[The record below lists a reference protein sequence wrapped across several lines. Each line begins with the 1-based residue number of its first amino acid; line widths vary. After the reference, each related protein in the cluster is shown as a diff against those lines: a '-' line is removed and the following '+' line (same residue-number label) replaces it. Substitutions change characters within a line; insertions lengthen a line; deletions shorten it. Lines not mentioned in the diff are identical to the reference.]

1 MKKHL
6 MAGMFL
12 ACALIAMSGGCKG
25 ERQAVLF
32 DATHPVSLSLWTYY
46 SGKQLDSFNDLVRT
60 FNEGKGRKLGIQ
72 VEVSSPGS
80 LNDLQDALIASAQ
93 KKVGSSE
100 IPNMFATYPDIA
112 RTMDAM
118 GDIVDLSPYLTEE
131 EKQSYIEGY
140 ISEGAIGKPGELKVF
155 PFVKATEVM
164 VLDETDWS
172 KFATATGA
180 KTSDFSTIEGLVDV
194 ARRYYERT
202 DGLTETPDD
211 GKAFFGRD
219 AMANYLIIGAMQL
232 GMEIIRQNP
241 DGSCDLTFD
250 ERIVR
255 KLWDNFYVP
264 YINGYF
270 ASMGRFRSDDMK
282 TGNIIAYVGSSSG
295 VAFAPSKVTLEDG
308 STYPITTQ
316 VFQAPAFGGGQTVA
330 VQQGAGIA
338 VTKASEAEIQASV
351 EFLKWFTQ
359 PEQNMRFAMSVGY
372 MPVTKGAMRME
383 ELPDVQAT
391 PLILETLKVSMETAL
406 THEMYTPKPVENGT
420 KIRQI
425 LEESL
430 SGEAVDDLHRIAEL
444 EKSGL
449 SRRDAVA
456 RFDTDEHFH
465 AWYAKTLQELEA
477 LI

>member
-1 MKKHL
+1 
-6 MAGMFL
+6 MARILL
-12 ACALIAMSGGCKG
+12 ACALVAALGGCKG
-25 ERQAVLF
+25 RHQSVLF
-32 DATHPVSLSLWTYY
+32 DAKHPVSLSLWTYY
-46 SGKQLDSFNDLVRT
+46 SGKQLDSFNDSVRT

-72 VEVSSPGS
+72 VVVSSPGS
-80 LNDLQDALIASAQ
+80 LNDLQNALIASAQ
-93 KKVGSSE
+93 KEVGSSE

-112 RTMDAM
+112 RVMDSM
-118 GDIVDLSPYLTEE
+118 GTTADLSSYLTEE
-131 EKQSYIEGY
+131 EKHSYIDGY
-140 ISEGAIGKPGELKVF
+140 ISEGEIGKPGELKVF
-155 PFVKATEVM
+155 PFVKSTEV
-164 VLDETDWS
+164 LILNETDWN
-172 KFATATGA
+172 KFASATGA

-194 ARRYYERT
+194 ARRYYEWT
-202 DGLTETPDD
+202 DSLTETPDD

-219 AMANYLIIGAMQL
+219 AMANYMIIGMKQL
-232 GMEIIRQNP
+232 GMEIIQQNP
-241 DGSCDLTFD
+241 DGSCNLTFD
-250 ERIVR
+250 EHIVR
-255 KLWDNFYVP
+255 ELWDNYYVP

-270 ASMGRFRSDDMK
+270 SSMGRFRSDDMK

-295 VAFAPSKVTLEDG
+295 VAFAPNKVTLEDG

-316 VFQAPAFGGGQTVA
+316 VFQAPAFEDGKAVA

-372 MPVTKGAMRME
+372 MPVTKAAMQMQ
-383 ELPDVQAT
+383 ELPDVQTT
-391 PLILETLKVSMETAL
+391 PIILETLKVSMETAL

-430 SGEAVDDLHRIAEL
+430 SGQAVADQQRIAEL

-456 RFDTDEHFH
+456 RFDTDEHFRS
-465 AWYAKTLQELEA
+465 WYEETLKELEA
-477 LI
+477 LT

>member
-194 ARRYYERT
+194 ARRYYEWT

-219 AMANYLIIGAMQL
+219 APW
-232 GMEIIRQNP
+232 R
-241 DGSCDLTFD
+241 
-250 ERIVR
+250 
-255 KLWDNFYVP
+255 
-264 YINGYF
+264 
-270 ASMGRFRSDDMK
+270 
-282 TGNIIAYVGSSSG
+282 
-295 VAFAPSKVTLEDG
+295 
-308 STYPITTQ
+308 TT
-316 VFQAPAFGGGQTVA
+316 
-330 VQQGAGIA
+330 
-338 VTKASEAEIQASV
+338 
-351 EFLKWFTQ
+351 
-359 PEQNMRFAMSVGY
+359 
-372 MPVTKGAMRME
+372 
-383 ELPDVQAT
+383 
-391 PLILETLKVSMETAL
+391 
-406 THEMYTPKPVENGT
+406 
-420 KIRQI
+420 
-425 LEESL
+425 
-430 SGEAVDDLHRIAEL
+430 
-444 EKSGL
+444 
-449 SRRDAVA
+449 
-456 RFDTDEHFH
+456 
-465 AWYAKTLQELEA
+465 
-477 LI
+477 